1 MACRPDQ
8 GLKQSP
14 VDGIPVE
21 EKLRMPLYAE
31 KESMAWRLDR
41 LNDSIRGRRT
51 GHECRRDGLD

>member
-1 MACRPDQ
+1 MACCLDQ

-41 LNDSIRGRRT
+41 LDDSIRGSRT
-51 GHECRRDGLD
+51 GHEGRCDGLD